1 LTSIDLTNATKNF
14 GYAFGHVVGSLMHI
28 TTVSR
33 PALAYCVVR
42 YLGYMAKSLQTH
54 WKTGFVEYLPGDYGE
69 GLATYADANFAHCL
83 YTCNSVS
90 AHFHLLNGVLVFLGL

>member
-1 LTSIDLTNATKNF
+1 MCPSKQYKSS
-14 GYAFGHVVGSLMHI
+14 G
-28 TTVSR
+28 
-33 PALAYCVVR
+33 
-42 YLGYMAKSLQTH
+42 KSLQTH